1 MLTKEENGG
10 SLENFMNREMKNKL
24 GWEQLKITEL
34 TGKIIISTMIQ

>member
-10 SLENFMNREMKNKL
+10 SLENFMNREIKRRL
-24 GWEQLKITEL
+24 GWEQLKSIEL